1 MSVLRITSEL
11 FIMITRHTSIE
22 LDFSTKQA
30 EKLKSCEMKV
40 DSLEQG
46 DTTYFDNTYILNQEF
61 KASIQP
67 NL

>member
-1 MSVLRITSEL
+1 
-11 FIMITRHTSIE
+11 MITRHTSIE